1 MRPFTA
7 FGTGRVAL
15 DRGGSCCKVAG
26 TERRSA
32 HQVRRDAV
40 RIVAEAQD
48 DFWRRRVGE
57 IGIPIGKGPVMNLN
71 RQPRVLGIFVR
82 MQEVRARVAKLRVYR
97 AEFLEGRTNFEDV

>member
-32 HQVRRDAV
+32 HQVGRDAV
-40 RIVAEAQD
+40 CIVAEAQD
-48 DFWRRRVGE
+48 DFWRGRVGE
-57 IGIPIGKGPVMNLN
+57 IGMPVGKGPVMNLN
-71 RQPRVLGIFVR
+71 RQARALGVFVG
-82 MQEVRARVAKLRVYR
+82 MHEVRARVAELRVYR
-97 AEFLEGRTNFEDV
+97 AEFFE